1 MKARPQ
7 PLNNFIDVHETLVG
21 AASAGGG
28 EGVREGDGVEEFG
41 KNDIGRGEKS
51 VCAPS
56 PFYLIF
62 SIADFPNSLMRLI
75 VQRFRLH

>member
-41 KNDIGRGEKS
+41 KNDIGRGEES
-51 VCAPS
+51 VRVPS
-56 PFYLIF
+56 PFYLTSSF
-62 SIADFPNSLMRLI
+62 PDFPTPLCAS
-75 VQRFRLH
+75 